1 MSNYSIEVRYPDD
14 WFEPSRDDALQA
26 LAAAEEVVKKVRM
39 SFVNSP
45 SR

>member
-14 WFEPSRDDALQA
+14 WFEPARDDALQA